1 MKQIEIQIYQNNLD
15 QAHKVNY
22 NEVEDLIGTMYM
34 IVYEGGTFLCVNVR
48 TPQLNTLWTYTNQ
61 DDV

>member
-1 MKQIEIQIYQNNLD
+1 MKQIEIQIYQNNLG
-15 QAHKVNY
+15 QVHKVNY

-34 IVYEGGTFLCVNVR
+34 IVYEGGAFLCVNVR